1 MDWLRICPIVLLLTV
16 ILPVIFCWRDD
27 EDEVYD
33 PYTTTDPKKR
43 EPHPCEVCKFFI
55 TELHD
60 RLEISGRSK
69 EVLEIGHGIEKKK
82 RQKYSTSELR
92 LIEALVDP
100 HICDQIVK
108 YNVHAERDG
117 SNRYAKGQS
126 QTMSTLHGLKDKG
139 VKVELG
145 IPYDLWDVPSAEVTK
160 MQKACFALA
169 ENYEEDIEEW
179 YYHNQHIPLKEY
191 ICRDRYLKESDQTC
205 LDEKFVP
212 KEDEDEQGRKKKK
225 KKKKSKKNKKGDNG
239 PTGEEKTEKPK
250 DEL

>member
-1 MDWLRICPIVLLLTV
+1 MKWLRICNVLLSCFV
-16 ILPVIFCWRDD
+16 ILPVICSWRDD
-27 EDEVYD
+27 EDEPYD

-55 TELHD
+55 TELAD

-82 RQKYSTSELR
+82 RQKYATSELR
-92 LIEALVDP
+92 LTEALLDP
-100 HICDQIVK
+100 HICDQILK

-126 QTMSTLHGLKDKG
+126 ETMSTLHGLVNKG

-160 MQKACFALA
+160 MQKSCFALA
-169 ENYEEDIEEW
+169 ENYEDDIEEW

-191 ICRDRYLKESDQTC
+191 ICRDRYLKESDQKC

-212 KEDEDEQGRKKKK
+212 KGDTESDGK
-225 KKKKSKKNKKGDNG
+225 KKKKSKKNKKGDSG
-239 PTGEEKTEKPK
+239 PAEEIPTQPTESPK